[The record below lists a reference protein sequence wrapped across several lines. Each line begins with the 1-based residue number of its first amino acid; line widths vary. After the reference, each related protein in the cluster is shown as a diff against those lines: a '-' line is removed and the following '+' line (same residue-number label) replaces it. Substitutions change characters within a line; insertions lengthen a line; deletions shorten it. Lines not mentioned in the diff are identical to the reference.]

1 MKKYLILYLATTV
14 VLVLIDGVWLG
25 VIAKDFY
32 RSRIGHLM
40 ALEVNWWA
48 AAAFYLIY
56 PAGVVIFANNPA
68 LAGGAW
74 SMALLYGALFGF
86 FAYAT
91 YDLTNLATLRN
102 WSVSLTAL
110 DMAWGA
116 LVTGVSAAA
125 GVLVMLAS
133 LGAPDR

>member
-1 MKKYLILYLATTV
+1 
-14 VLVLIDGVWLG
+14 
-25 VIAKDFY
+25 
-32 RSRIGHLM
+32 M
-40 ALEVNWWA
+40 ASEVNWWA

-56 PAGVVIFANNPA
+56 PVGVVIFANNPA
-68 LAGGAW
+68 LPGGSW
-74 SMALLYGALFGF
+74 SAALLYGAVFGF

-110 DMAWGA
+110 DIVWGA

-125 GVLVMLAS
+125 GILFEGLVLRS
-133 LGAPDR
+133 

>member
-1 MKKYLILYLATTV
+1 MKKYLILYLATAF
-14 VLVLIDGVWLG
+14 VLVFIDGVWLG

-32 RSRIGHLM
+32 RSRVGHLM
-40 ALEVNWWA
+40 SPEVNWWA

-56 PAGVVIFANNPA
+56 PVGVVIFANNPV
-68 LAGGAW
+68 LTGGAW
-74 SMALLYGALFGF
+74 STALLYGALFGF

-102 WSVSLTAL
+102 WPVSLTAL

-116 LVTGVSAAA
+116 LVTGVSAVA
-125 GVLVMLAS
+125 GLLFEGLVLRS
-133 LGAPDR
+133 S